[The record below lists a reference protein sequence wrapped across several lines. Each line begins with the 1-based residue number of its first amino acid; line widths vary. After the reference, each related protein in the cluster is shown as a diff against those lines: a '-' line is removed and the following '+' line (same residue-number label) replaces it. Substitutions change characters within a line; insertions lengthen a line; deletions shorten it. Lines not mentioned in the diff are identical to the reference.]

1 MYCEMGD
8 VFLFSLTIQPTYV
21 EGACTNGTSSYI
33 TILKVWYTS
42 KTRCTLL
49 PASHCTIDNCCVDY
63 VSITH
68 GDSTR
73 EHICM
78 DVCSWSNWNQSNIQL
93 SVLLHGSMFST
104 LIWPTVGWMDFQ
116 WTFRVC
122 CDRPN
127 FPIVLQI
134 KPSYMSVIFSL
145 NFHSFVYSMKS
156 AEGLLQVYTS
166 SYAGIRWVSGGI
178 VHAALKN
185 PCQNL
190 WVAEHQV
197 ITSRWMIVHVSCLQI
212 SLIVENIASNSMRWF
227 SVCMLNPGITFH
239 FTSLTDSRVWKY

>member
-93 SVLLHGSMFST
+93 SVLLHRSMFST

-116 WTFRVC
+116 WTFRCMLWSPKFSHCSANKAKLATCLWYSHWTFIHSFTVWKVWKACSKYIQVC
-122 CDRPN
+122 MHQMSVWRHSTCSPEKSMPK
-127 FPIVLQI
+127 FVSSWA
-134 KPSYMSVIFSL
+134 PSY
-145 NFHSFVYSMKS
+145 NK
-156 AEGLLQVYTS
+156 QV
-166 SYAGIRWVSGGI
+166 
-178 VHAALKN
+178 N
-185 PCQNL
+185 DCP
-190 WVAEHQV
+190 
-197 ITSRWMIVHVSCLQI
+197 
-212 SLIVENIASNSMRWF
+212 
-227 SVCMLNPGITFH
+227 
-239 FTSLTDSRVWKY
+239 RVLPPDIPW